1 MNKTTKQIL
10 QFLFFASIGATILYL
25 LYQSNSEKYLVQCVA
40 EGNAPEDC
48 VLLDKIWND
57 FLNSKMS
64 WLILVLVIYLLS
76 NLFRTWRWLML
87 LKPLGY
93 KPRYINAFMAVM
105 LSYFANLGIPRLGE
119 VLRATALAKYDN
131 VDIEKGM
138 GTIVTDRI
146 MDVVSLFVVILIAIC
161 LEYDTLMTFISE
173 KMNSGGEGSSAK
185 ILLFLF
191 MLGVFGLIALYIIIK
206 HTSFLDT
213 KFGKKI
219 LKLVLG
225 FKDGLLSIFSLER
238 PWLFIGHTV
247 GIWICYYLMTYLAF
261 FAYEPTAHLGPSEGL
276 IAFIFG
282 TLGIVFP
289 SPGGMGSY
297 HLFIQEALTIYGI
310 DSADGFSFAN
320 ILYFV
325 IQLFCNVVFGLLSL
339 LLLPLINKK

>member
-1 MNKTTKQIL
+1 M
-10 QFLFFASIGATILYL
+10 
-25 LYQSNSEKYLVQCVA
+25 QCLA

-57 FLNSKMS
+57 FISSKMS

-119 VLRATALAKYDN
+119 VLRASALAKYDN

-146 MDVVSLFVVILIAIC
+146 MDIVSLFVVILIAIC
-161 LEYDTLMTFISE
+161 IEYETLMNFILE
-173 KMNSGGEGSSAK
+173 KMNSREGSSAN
-185 ILLFLF
+185 ILLYLFILGAIGSLFLF
-191 MLGVFGLIALYIIIK
+191 VIIK
-206 HTSFLDT
+206 YTSFLDS

-219 LKLVLG
+219 AKLVVG

-238 PWLFIGHTV
+238 PWLFVGHTV

-297 HLFIQEALTIYGI
+297 HLFIQEALAIYGV
-310 DSADGFSFAN
+310 DTADGFSFAN
-320 ILYFV
+320 ILYFA

>member
-1 MNKTTKQIL
+1 MNKTVKQIL

-25 LYQSNSEKYLVQCVA
+25 LYQSNSEKYLVQCIA
-40 EGNAPEDC
+40 DGNAPEDC

-57 FLNSKMS
+57 FVTSKIS
-64 WLILVLVIYLLS
+64 WLLIVIVIFMLS

-93 KPRYINAFMAVM
+93 KPRFINAFMAIM
-105 LSYFANLGIPRLGE
+105 ISYFANLGIPRLGE
-119 VLRATALAKYDN
+119 VLRASALAKYDN

-146 MDVVSLFVVILIAIC
+146 MDIVGLLVVILLAIC
-161 LEYDTLMTFISE
+161 IEYDTLMTFISD
-173 KMNSGGEGSSAK
+173 KMSSGDGSSSNVLIYLG
-185 ILLFLF
+185 ILA
-191 MLGVFGLIALYIIIK
+191 IAGMTGLYIVIR
-206 HTSFLDT
+206 HTSFLKS

-219 LKLVLG
+219 LGLVLG

-238 PWLFIGHTV
+238 PWLFVAHTV
-247 GIWICYYLMTYLAF
+247 GIWVCYYLMTYLAF
-261 FAYEPTAHLGPSEGL
+261 FAFEPTAHLGASEGL
-276 IAFIFG
+276 VTFIFG

-297 HLFIQEALTIYGI
+297 HLFIQEALTIYGV
-310 DSADGFSFAN
+310 DPSDGFSFAN
-320 ILYFV
+320 ILYFS